1 MFRKILFTIGLVEV
15 LAPERFIEIA
25 EGIAL
30 ENPDECEMKSW
41 VVPVARAEGLLF
53 LGLAWRGG
61 TSYSAFKQL
70 LGGIGLLAVLYPR
83 LFVDSAAEVAY
94 TDADR
99 CTWKAW
105 CYPLT
110 RLVGILYVA
119 IALNERR
126 KR

>member
-1 MFRKILFTIGLVEV
+1 MFRKILFTIGLVEG
-15 LAPERFIEIA
+15 LAPERFIETA

-30 ENPDECEMKSW
+30 ENPEECELKSW
-41 VVPVARAEGLLF
+41 VVPVARTEGLLF

-61 TSYSAFKQL
+61 TSYSVFKQL
-70 LGGIGLLAVLYPR
+70 LGGIGLLAVLSPR

-99 CTWKAW
+99 CRWKAW

-110 RLVGILYVA
+110 RFVGILYVA
-119 IALNERR
+119 IALNERG

>member
-1 MFRKILFTIGLVEV
+1 MFRKILFTIGLVEA
-15 LAPERFIEIA
+15 LAPERFVETA

-30 ENPDECEMKSW
+30 ENPDECELKSW
-41 VVPVARAEGLLF
+41 VVPVARAEGFLF

-61 TSYSAFKQL
+61 TSYSVFKQL

-83 LFVDSAAEVAY
+83 LFVDSAAKMAY
-94 TDADR
+94 TDAER

-110 RLVGILYVA
+110 RFVGVLYVA